1 MKKKAVITVVF
12 LVSVGLFWSPGVS
25 GAVDDVTMV
34 IPGEIPRFTATNE
47 PILIGGIIHNV
58 TVAMTQVS
66 DNVTVIMYHGT
77 EKPVNKTVMN
87 YYEWSYLNGTW
98 SDVIYDSYI
107 KTGDCKRVGNDY
119 YFHIGVSAMLDS
131 FWTLLVLD
139 DGVEEWNETVFVEG
153 ALQGPPSVSGD
164 SLEIHI
170 EPFTPLQVTAT
181 DPHMIL
187 RNIQNI
193 PYNISVSFSAYAP
206 FFSVYNTSGIFHPG
220 EVRNI
225 DVGFNAPS
233 WSPQKITV
241 WATVRTS
248 PELMITP
255 QMITLLQ
262 AFEIQFPINI
272 WVVRTD
278 YAIIDLGDIVIQY
291 KDILREDFDTDVD
304 TDLLVTGIKRAQLTV
319 DTRDLDLLAMEFQGV
334 TVGSPIDLP
343 LSNTTERRVAV
354 KVHTNVPGVTSYIN
368 YSIQSV
374 DGTISHDFYTQIN
387 VGPGVI
393 PPPEPIPISL
403 IGIIFLI
410 VTTLI
415 AVVFLLLYSKRQRDK
430 SLYIKR
436 SITRKKGAAR
446 RKKRISEE
454 QGDLRAKR
462 KSKTRDS
469 KKNQ

>member
-1 MKKKAVITVVF
+1 MKKRAVITVVF
-12 LVSVGLFWSPGVS
+12 LVSMGILIGPGVS
-25 GAVDDVTMV
+25 GEVDGVNIF
-34 IPGEIPRFTATNE
+34 IPGESPSFTALNE

-58 TVAMTQVS
+58 SVALTQAY
-66 DNVTVIMYHGT
+66 DNVTLIMYFGDAI
-77 EKPVNKTVMN
+77 PLNKTEMS
-87 YYEWSYLNGTW
+87 YYEWSYDSGIW

-107 KTGDCKRVGNDY
+107 KEENCERIGNDY
-119 YFHIGVSAMLDS
+119 FFHIGVSAMPDS
-131 FWTLLVLD
+131 YWTFLVFN
-139 DGVEEWNETVFVEG
+139 DGVEDWNETVFIEG

-170 EPFTPLQVTAT
+170 EPFTPLQVRAT

-193 PYNISVSFSAYAP
+193 PYNISVSFDAYAP
-206 FFSVYNTSGIFHPG
+206 FFTVYNTSGIFHPG

-233 WSPQKITV
+233 WSPKKLTV
-241 WATVRTS
+241 WATVRTA

-291 KDILREDFDTDVD
+291 KNILREDFDVDVN
-304 TDLLVTGIKRAQLTV
+304 TDLLITGSKNAQLTV
-319 DTRDLDLLAMEFQGV
+319 DTLDLELMSLEFQDV

-343 LSNTTERRVAV
+343 LSTTAERRVAV
-354 KVHTNVPGVTSYIN
+354 NVHTNVPDAIAFIN

-374 DGTISHDFYTQIN
+374 DGTVSHEFYTQIN
-387 VGPGVI
+387 VGPGEL

-410 VTTLI
+410 VTILI
-415 AVVFLLLYSKRQRDK
+415 AVIFLTVYGKRQRDK

-436 SITRKKGAAR
+436 SITRKKGDLR
-446 RKKRISEE
+446 SQKRTSKK
-454 QGDLRAKR
+454 QGDLRDKR
-462 KSKTRDS
+462 KSKQRDT
-469 KKNQ
+469 KKD